1 MIQTLHRQNH
11 ITSKIISNY
20 PGVQLE
26 FLVLGQLIRM
36 ATHNRNYKLKKKN
49 AIIDCISLYLAQIQ
63 ILLSAG
69 NQLFHLK
76 Y

>member
-1 MIQTLHRQNH
+1 MT
-11 ITSKIISNY
+11 
-20 PGVQLE
+20 
-26 FLVLGQLIRM
+26 
-36 ATHNRNYKLKKKN
+36 KKKK
-49 AIIDCISLYLAQIQ
+49 DCISLYSAQIQ